1 MAEPSYGLVLLAA
14 GASTRMGQP
23 KQLLPVGAKPLLR
36 HVAETALT
44 APVSPVVVVLGANAA
59 QIAPSLDGLAVHVVV
74 NDAWHDGLASSL
86 RTGITA
92 LTHLAPNIDGAVI
105 ALGDQPDFSA
115 ANVAKLIA
123 AKQRSG
129 RSIAASQ
136 YRGNLMPPALF
147 AATHF
152 TELMSLRGDAGAKAL
167 FQSHADQV
175 TAVAMDALHDL
186 DTPED
191 YQAYTRRN
199 KDVPP

>member
-1 MAEPSYGLVLLAA
+1 VLLAA

-23 KQLLPVGAKPLLR
+23 KQLLPIGAKPLLR
-36 HVAETALT
+36 RVAEIALT

-74 NDAWHDGLASSL
+74 NEAWRDGLASSL

-92 LTHLAPNIDGAVI
+92 LVNLAPKIDGAVI

-115 ANVAKLIA
+115 AQVAKLIA

-129 RSIAASQ
+129 RSIVASQ
-136 YRGNLMPPALF
+136 YRSNLMPPALF
-147 AATHF
+147 AAAHF
-152 TELMSLRGDAGAKAL
+152 TELMALRGDAGAKAL

-175 TAVAMDALHDL
+175 TVVPMDTLHDL

-191 YQAYTRRN
+191 YEKYLRETTGA
-199 KDVPP
+199 